1 MLHEADY
8 KLNDVTEKT
17 PKKSSQKPAVLIAD
31 DPTHP
36 KHEQATV
43 IKIIGQRMREA
54 RELCNMSQVMA
65 ARRLGYSNP
74 SKLSK
79 IESAS
84 DTNSVPLWVI
94 ARAAALYE
102 VSVDFLFG
110 LSSDWEASARATQER
125 RVSAWLLG
133 EFTRQQ
139 EVGMAVIRSLN
150 DQVERLAALLPGLHA
165 GALEVNR
172 RLARC
177 RELNP
182 AGYQDLR
189 GGSSLEGAVDELL
202 DRAHQA
208 NEAYQRFA
216 GHLRL
221 MERSQGD
228 LREVAHG

>member
-1 MLHEADY
+1 MQQTVSPV
-8 KLNDVTEKT
+8 KVTTARNSVTGGERAM
-17 PKKSSQKPAVLIAD
+17 KSAQSL
-31 DPTHP
+31 
-36 KHEQATV
+36 TV
-43 IKIIGQRMREA
+43 RMVGERMRQA
-54 RELCNMSQVMA
+54 RELANLSQIQA
-65 ARRLGYSNP
+65 ARLLGYSNP

-79 IESAS
+79 IEGAS

-110 LSSDWEASARATQER
+110 LSSDWEGSARATQER

-139 EVGMAVIRSLN
+139 EAGMAVIRSLN
-150 DQVERLAALLPGLHA
+150 DQVEKLAALLPGLHA

-182 AGYQDLR
+182 AGYQDMR
-189 GGSSLEGAVDELL
+189 GGSSLEKAVDELM

-208 NEAYQRFA
+208 NDAYQRFA

-228 LREVAHG
+228 LKEVAHG